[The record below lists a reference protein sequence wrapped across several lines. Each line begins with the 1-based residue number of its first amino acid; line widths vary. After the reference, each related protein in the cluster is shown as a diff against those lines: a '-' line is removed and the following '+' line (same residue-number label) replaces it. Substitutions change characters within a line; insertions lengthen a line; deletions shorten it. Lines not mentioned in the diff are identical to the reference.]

1 MTYPIPITENI
12 PEVRILDIL
21 HNTYLVSPSD
31 GDIGWSVSLAAHERQ
46 IMETELGFFFL
57 IISYI

>member
-46 IMETELGFFFL
+46 IMETELGFFF
-57 IISYI
+57 